1 MNKRKLYLL
10 SLLIFIGLDWCRAG
24 LPVTISPGK
33 LWNDSRGNNINAHGG
48 GVMFYKGIY
57 YWFGEHKA
65 DSTSSAMVGV
75 TCYCSENLTEWKY
88 RGVALPVSNE
98 AGSDIERGCIL
109 ERPKVIYNAKTGK
122 FVMWFHLELKG
133 KGYSAARYGVAI
145 SDNPTG
151 PYRYLHSSRSCAK
164 IYPEGWSGGISD
176 SLYQTGMNMKWW
188 TPEWIELIKQGMFLQ
203 RDLGEGQMARD
214 QTVYVDDDGKAY
226 HIFSSEDNLTLH
238 IAELTDDY
246 TEHTG
251 RYWRMAPCG
260 QNEAPAIFKKDDT
273 YWMITSG
280 CTGWEPNKARM
291 FWAKNITG
299 PWTQVDNPCRGKD
312 ADITFGAQSTYVI
325 RIHDTSDFIFMADI
339 WRPDFPSDA
348 RYVWLPIEWE
358 DGHPI
363 IQWKDSWNIQ
373 KNQ

>member
-1 MNKRKLYLL
+1 
-10 SLLIFIGLDWCRAG
+10 
-24 LPVTISPGK
+24 
-33 LWNDSRGNNINAHGG
+33 
-48 GVMFYKGIY
+48 
-57 YWFGEHKA
+57 
-65 DSTSSAMVGV
+65 
-75 TCYCSENLTEWKY
+75 
-88 RGVALPVSNE
+88 
-98 AGSDIERGCIL
+98 
-109 ERPKVIYNAKTGK
+109 
-122 FVMWFHLELKG
+122 
-133 KGYSAARYGVAI
+133 
-145 SDNPTG
+145 
-151 PYRYLHSSRSCAK
+151 
-164 IYPEGWSGGISD
+164 
-176 SLYQTGMNMKWW
+176 MKWW